1 MFATSERRRNEATMY
16 FNDVVSDNKIIYFT
30 VLTHKNEEQEEVK
43 LYVLLS
49 ISIVMTR
56 FS

>member
-1 MFATSERRRNEATMY
+1 MKGDGMKRPCILMK
-16 FNDVVSDNKIIYFT
+16 VVSDNKIIYFN
-30 VLTHKNEEQEEVK
+30 VLTNKNEEQEEVK